1 MVNKLKKQ
9 FIPVDYELDLFR
21 KMQGL
26 KQAGKS
32 VQDYMEEFYRLN
44 IWVGHVEE
52 IRRRLLITLVGYD
65 LAFRRS

>member
-9 FIPVDYELDLFR
+9 FIPIGYKLDLFR

-32 VQDYMEEFYRLN
+32 VQDYMEEFY
-44 IWVGHVEE
+44 
-52 IRRRLLITLVGYD
+52 
-65 LAFRRS
+65 

>member
-1 MVNKLKKQ
+1 MKKLNKY
-9 FIPVDYELDLFR
+9 FIPIDYELDLFR

-32 VQDYMEEFYRLN
+32 IQDYTEEFYQLN
-44 IWVGHVEE
+44 IWVGHVEGNKE
-52 IRRRLLITLVGYD
+52 RLLITLVGYD

>member
-26 KQAGKS
+26 KQVGKS
-32 VQDYMEEFYRLN
+32 IQDYMEEFYQLN
-44 IWVGHVEE
+44 IRARHVEANKE
-52 IRRRLLITLVGYD
+52 KVAHYLSGL
-65 LAFRRS
+65 